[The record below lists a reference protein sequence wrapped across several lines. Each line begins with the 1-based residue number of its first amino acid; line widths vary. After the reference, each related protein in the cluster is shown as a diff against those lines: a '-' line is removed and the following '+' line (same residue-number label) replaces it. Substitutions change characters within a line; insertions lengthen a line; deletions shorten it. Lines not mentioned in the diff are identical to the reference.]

1 MLADHGQPVMAIPD
15 RKTFEAAASW
25 YVQFQSQTPTA
36 AERLAWQ
43 QWLNGDPS
51 HQEAWNQMEQLQR
64 NLIGLPQDLSRRA
77 LSTTQQ
83 RRQVL
88 KWMLVLGGTGY
99 LGWNVQQRT
108 PLGNGWADY
117 KTSVGER
124 RRIELADGTRIDL
137 NTSTAIDVMFDVR
150 QRLIRLRE
158 GEVLIHTGKS
168 GGQIPFYVET
178 RQGRV
183 QALGTRFTV
192 RQLQD
197 ATRVGVL
204 EDRVSVEPGDQPNH
218 VRLLGAGE
226 SADFNRQGVGPN
238 QAYRAS
244 QAAWID
250 GQLIVLDARLGDV
263 IEDLARYRAGVL
275 QCDSA
280 SARLRVSGTF
290 RLDSSDAVLANLQA
304 TLPIQVKY
312 FTRYWVSVRRIA

>member
-1 MLADHGQPVMAIPD
+1 MATPD

-25 YVQFQSQTPTA
+25 FVQFQSQPPTA
-36 AERLAWQ
+36 AERHAWQ

-51 HQEAWNQMEQLQR
+51 HLAAWNQMEQLQR
-64 NLIGLPQDLSRRA
+64 SLGALPQDLTRRA

-99 LGWNVQQRT
+99 LGWNVQQHT
-108 PLGNGWADY
+108 SLGNVWADY
-117 KTSVGER
+117 RTPVGTR

-137 NTSTAIDVMFDVR
+137 NTNTAIDVLFDDR

-168 GGQIPFYVET
+168 GGQTPFYVDT
-178 RQGRV
+178 RQGRI

-192 RQLQD
+192 RQLPD

-204 EDRVSVEPGDQPNH
+204 EDRVSVAPGDQPDH

-226 SADFNRQGVGPN
+226 SVDFDRQHVGLN
-238 QAYRAS
+238 QPYGRT
-244 QAAWID
+244 QAAWVD

-263 IEDLARYRAGVL
+263 IDDLARYRPGML

-290 RLDSSDAVLANLQA
+290 RLDATDAVLANLQA

-312 FTRYWVSVRRIA
+312 FTRYWVSVKRIG

>member
-1 MLADHGQPVMAIPD
+1 MAAPD
-15 RKTFEAAASW
+15 RKTFKAAASW
-25 YVQFQSQTPTA
+25 FVQFQSQPPTA
-36 AERLAWQ
+36 AERHAWQ

-51 HQEAWNQMEQLQR
+51 HLAAWNQMEQLQR
-64 NLIGLPQDLSRRA
+64 SLGALPQDLTRRA

-88 KWMLVLGGTGY
+88 KWMLVLGATGY
-99 LGWNVQQRT
+99 LGWNVQQHT
-108 PLGNGWADY
+108 SLGNAWADY
-117 KTSVGER
+117 RTPVGTR

-137 NTSTAIDVMFDVR
+137 NTNTAIDVLFDGR

-168 GGQIPFYVET
+168 GGQTPFYVET
-178 RQGRV
+178 RQGRI

-192 RQLQD
+192 RQLPD

-204 EDRVSVEPGDQPNH
+204 EDRVSVAPGDQPDH

-226 SADFNRQGVGPN
+226 SVDFDRQNVGLN
-238 QAYRAS
+238 QPYRRT
-244 QAAWID
+244 QAAWVD
-250 GQLIVLDARLGDV
+250 GRLIVLDARLGDV
-263 IEDLARYRAGVL
+263 IDDLARYRPGML
-275 QCDSA
+275 QCDPA

-290 RLDSSDAVLANLQA
+290 RLDATDAVLANLQA

-312 FTRYWVSVRRIA
+312 FTRYWVSVKRIG

>member
-1 MLADHGQPVMAIPD
+1 MAAPD

-36 AERLAWQ
+36 DERQAWQ

-51 HQEAWNQMEQLQR
+51 HQAAWNQMEQLQR
-64 NLIGLPQDLSRRA
+64 SLGALPPDFTRRA
-77 LSTTQQ
+77 LSATQQ

-99 LGWNVQQRT
+99 LGWNVQQHT
-108 PLGNGWADY
+108 PLGNLWADY
-117 KTSVGER
+117 RTVVGER

-137 NTSTAIDVMFDVR
+137 NTGTAIDVLFDER

-158 GEVLIHTGKS
+158 GEVLIHTGKL
-168 GGQIPFYVET
+168 GVQTPFYVET

-197 ATRVGVL
+197 STRVGVL
-204 EDRVSVEPGDQPNH
+204 EDRVNVSPGDQPLQA
-218 VRLLGAGE
+218 RLLSAGE
-226 SADFNRQGVGPN
+226 SADFDRQKVQPN
-238 QAYRAS
+238 IVYRTS
-244 QAAWID
+244 QAAWVD
-250 GQLIVLDARLGDV
+250 GQLIVLDARIGDV
-263 IEDLARYRAGVL
+263 IEELARYRPGVL
-275 QCDSA
+275 QCDLA
-280 SARLRVSGTF
+280 SAHLRVSGTF
-290 RLDSSDAVLANLQA
+290 RLDSTDAVLANLQA

-312 FTRYWVSVRRIA
+312 FTRYWVSVKRIG

>member
-1 MLADHGQPVMAIPD
+1 MAAPD
-15 RKTFEAAASW
+15 RKTFEAAAHW

-51 HQEAWNQMEQLQR
+51 HQAAWNQMEQLQR
-64 NLIGLPQDLSRRA
+64 SLGALPQDFTRRA

-88 KWMLVLGGTGY
+88 KWMLVMGGTGC
-99 LGWNVQQRT
+99 LGWNVQQHT
-108 PLGNGWADY
+108 SLGNVWADY
-117 KTSVGER
+117 RTSVGER
-124 RRIELADGTRIDL
+124 QRIALADGTRIDL
-137 NTSTAIDVMFDVR
+137 NTSTAIDVIFDGR

-158 GEVLIHTGKS
+158 GEVLIHTGKL
-168 GGQIPFYVET
+168 GGHTPFYVET

-192 RQLQD
+192 RQLPD
-197 ATRVGVL
+197 STRVGVL
-204 EDRVSVEPGDQPNH
+204 EDRVSVAPGDRPNH
-218 VRLLGAGE
+218 ARLLGAGE
-226 SADFNRQGVGPN
+226 SADFDRQNIGLGHT
-238 QAYRAS
+238 YSGS
-244 QAAWID
+244 QAAWVD

-263 IEDLARYRAGVL
+263 IEDLARYRPGVL
-275 QCDSA
+275 KCDLA

-290 RLDSSDAVLANLQA
+290 RLDSTDAVLANLQA

-312 FTRYWVSVRRIA
+312 FTRYWVSVKRIA